1 MQLLATDL
9 DGTLFSAPN
18 TVGEQNAAA
27 CARWRGAGNVLVPAS
42 GRSLSLVSRPLGMQ
56 QLVYDYTICASGCV
70 VADGEANVLYN
81 RTIAPA
87 QLEAVLRPLL
97 EREDCSFYCTTPQA
111 DYIVHD
117 ATGHLAK
124 FSTDRPEN
132 GFVWSSLDEVLERGL
147 EVSSVPVYI
156 PNPHTADA
164 LSTQISQEFAGKLDA
179 PRSTNYLDVVPH
191 GVTKATALQWLV
203 QYLAAAGRPV
213 ARTAAVGDSWND
225 LQLLA
230 SADMAAAM
238 ENSVDGL
245 REAAGGHSVP
255 SVAAYI
261 DQLLA

>member
-1 MQLLATDL
+1 LFKVLEVLVQLLATDL
-9 DGTLFSAPN
+9 DGTLFSSPN
-18 TVGEQNAAA
+18 TVGEANTAA
-27 CARWRGAGNVLVPAS
+27 CARWRAAGNVLVPAS
-42 GRSLSLVSRPLGMQ
+42 GRSLSLVSRPLGIQ

-164 LSTQISQEFAGKLDA
+164 LSAQISQEFAGQLDA

-191 GVTKATALQWLV
+191 GVTKATALQWLGG
-203 QYLAAAGRPV
+203 YPGPRCGR
-213 ARTAAVGDSWND
+213 GKE
-225 LQLLA
+225 A
-230 SADMAAAM
+230 SR
-238 ENSVDGL
+238 SIFSGT
-245 REAAGGHSVP
+245 
-255 SVAAYI
+255 
-261 DQLLA
+261 